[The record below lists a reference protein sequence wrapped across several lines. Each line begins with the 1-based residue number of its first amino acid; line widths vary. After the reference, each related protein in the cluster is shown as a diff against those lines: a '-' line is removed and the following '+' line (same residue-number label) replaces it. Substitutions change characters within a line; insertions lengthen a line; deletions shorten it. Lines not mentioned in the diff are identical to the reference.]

1 MLIRNVEFT
10 EQFNFES
17 VKFPV
22 HKIDYSKIKKQ
33 NLVSISVLGYENHT
47 PHQIY
52 TPKQTFKRRVI
63 LLLL

>member
-1 MLIRNVEFT
+1 MLNLL
-10 EQFNFES
+10 NLS

-22 HKIDYSKIKKQ
+22 HRIDYSKIKKQ
-33 NLVSISVLGYENHT
+33 NLISISVLGYEDYT

-52 TPKQTFKRRVI
+52 TPKQTFKKRVS